1 MKKRNLMVALLCS
14 MCLAV
19 SFPVP
24 AMADGTKVVTLGA
37 DLTQD
42 QKNTMM
48 NYFKA
53 DSSQVQVITVTNQD
67 ERDLLGNYVPSEQ
80 IGTRT
85 LSCAYVKPTQSGGIK
100 VRTANLN
107 YVTCNMIAT
116 ALSTAGVNNCEVVA
130 ACPYEVSGTGALT
143 GVMKAYESASGQA
156 LDSTKK
162 DLAAK
167 EVVVTGNVGQQ
178 VGQDNATN
186 IINQAKMQIIG
197 DNIQNAD
204 EIYNIVNNIAVQNG
218 ITLSQDEL
226 DTIVSLLQQIAQQN
240 YDIQE
245 MKKTLEDIQQNLED
259 SKNGT
264 SSDDSSDDDAV
275 DEGEDITQDV
285 DSGALGDDVK
295 QTSTEDANLAK
306 DTGADTNQT
315 ENTDSSDDSGDYNIP
330 EATGDGTDAGTD
342 ESGEGTDETADNTE
356 DTLNTDDLSEE
367 SKAKF
372 DQAKLFC
379 KGEYEGDLAVLQSV
393 VENVTEPPV
402 TLDQDVAEKLSQ
414 KVLETY
420 LNILK
425 DAGATYVPDGTEVY
439 LSTELNMMN
448 KELKTIFS
456 TETDPAED
464 DILYNVD
471 PEVRQKMYDDT
482 LNFFV
487 KLYGEDVQTDTTE
500 ESTETQELKR
510 LLEEARV
517 NAENLRKSLENIDT
531 HMHGVSDHAGEIGS
545 IMQEYGTSISQMN
558 ENISEIANVMEEME
572 NSFEGMNEEAKD
584 GARYAQNSNKAAY
597 DIMMESE
604 NERREVEERANA
616 VEKALMDKIEQSKE
630 AEKILDLTVNILE
643 IADQTNLLA
652 LNASIEAAHAGDA
665 GRGFAI
671 VADEITKLAASS
683 SETAEQIKEISAS
696 VLNAVSGLAS
706 EAENVVTFMKD
717 KTMGSYDKLVEVG
730 RKYQGDSKI
739 MFDKMQDFSYVSQS
753 LLEQVADSN
762 KSVDAI
768 RTAAGETEQ
777 SLNSIMDKMDEIDDS
792 IKEIMH
798 TS

>member
-1 MKKRNLMVALLCS
+1 MKKRNIMVALLCS

-19 SFPVP
+19 SSPIP

-67 ERDLLGNYVPSEQ
+67 ERALLGNYVPSEQ

-116 ALSTAGVNNCEVVA
+116 ALSTAGVTNCEVVA

-143 GVMKAYESASGQA
+143 GVMKAYESASGQE

-167 EVVVTGNVGQQ
+167 EVVVTGDVAQQ

-186 IINQAKMQIIG
+186 IINQAKLQIIG

-218 ITLSQDEL
+218 VTLTQDEL

-275 DEGEDITQDV
+275 DEGEDITQNV

-315 ENTDSSDDSGDYNIP
+315 ENTDSYDNSGTDNIPDASGDGTTENGTTEETPNESTDGTTDGSTEEIP
-330 EATGDGTDAGTD
+330 PATGDGTDAGTD
-342 ESGEGTDETADNTE
+342 ESADNTE
-356 DTLNTDDLSEE
+356 DALNTDDLSEE
-367 SKAKF
+367 AKIKF
-372 DQAKLFC
+372 DQAKQFC
-379 KGEYEGDLAVLQSV
+379 KGEYEGDLGALQSV
-393 VENVTEPPV
+393 VEGVTEPPV
-402 TLDQDVAEKLSQ
+402 TLDQDVAQKLSR

-420 LNILK
+420 LKVLK
-425 DAGATYVPDGTEVY
+425 DGGTSYVPDGTEAY
-439 LSTELNMMN
+439 LSQELNMLN

-464 DILYNVD
+464 DILYSTD
-471 PEVRQKMYDDT
+471 KEVRQKMYDDT
-482 LNFFV
+482 LSFFV
-487 KLYGEDVQTDTTE
+487 KLYGEDTQETQPAEAAEDTAEAQAASEDTSYDATAEDGSYTE
-500 ESTETQELKR
+500 EY
-510 LLEEARV
+510 
-517 NAENLRKSLENIDT
+517 AE
-531 HMHGVSDHAGEIGS
+531 
-545 IMQEYGTSISQMN
+545 
-558 ENISEIANVMEEME
+558 
-572 NSFEGMNEEAKD
+572 
-584 GARYAQNSNKAAY
+584 
-597 DIMMESE
+597 
-604 NERREVEERANA
+604 
-616 VEKALMDKIEQSKE
+616 
-630 AEKILDLTVNILE
+630 
-643 IADQTNLLA
+643 
-652 LNASIEAAHAGDA
+652 
-665 GRGFAI
+665 
-671 VADEITKLAASS
+671 
-683 SETAEQIKEISAS
+683 
-696 VLNAVSGLAS
+696 
-706 EAENVVTFMKD
+706 
-717 KTMGSYDKLVEVG
+717 
-730 RKYQGDSKI
+730 
-739 MFDKMQDFSYVSQS
+739 
-753 LLEQVADSN
+753 
-762 KSVDAI
+762 
-768 RTAAGETEQ
+768 
-777 SLNSIMDKMDEIDDS
+777 
-792 IKEIMH
+792 
-798 TS
+798 

>member
-1 MKKRNLMVALLCS
+1 MKKRNIMVALLCS

-19 SFPVP
+19 SSPIP

-67 ERDLLGNYVPSEQ
+67 ERNLLGNYVPSEQ

-116 ALSTAGVNNCEVVA
+116 ALSTAGVTNCEVVA

-143 GVMKAYESASGQA
+143 GVMKAYESASGQE

-167 EVVVTGNVGQQ
+167 EVVVTGDVAQQ

-186 IINQAKMQIIG
+186 IINQAKLQIIG

-218 ITLSQDEL
+218 VTLTQDEL

-275 DEGEDITQDV
+275 DEGEDITQNV

-315 ENTDSSDDSGDYNIP
+315 ENTDSYDNSGTDNIP
-330 EATGDGTDAGTD
+330 DASEDGTTENGTTEETPNESEDGTTDGSTEEIPPATGDGTD
-342 ESGEGTDETADNTE
+342 ESADNTK
-356 DTLNTDDLSEE
+356 DALNTDDLSEE
-367 SKAKF
+367 AKIKF
-372 DQAKLFC
+372 DQAKQFC
-379 KGEYEGDLAVLQSV
+379 KGEYEGDLGALQSV
-393 VENVTEPPV
+393 VEGVTEPPV
-402 TLDQDVAEKLSQ
+402 TLDQDVAQKLSR

-420 LNILK
+420 LKVLK
-425 DAGATYVPDGTEVY
+425 DGGTSYVPDGTEVY
-439 LSTELNMMN
+439 LSQELNMLN

-464 DILYNVD
+464 DILYSID
-471 PEVRQKMYDDT
+471 KEVRQKMYDDT
-482 LNFFV
+482 LSFFV
-487 KLYGEDVQTDTTE
+487 KLYGEDTQETQPAEASEDTAEAQAASEDTSYDATAEDGSYTE
-500 ESTETQELKR
+500 EY
-510 LLEEARV
+510 
-517 NAENLRKSLENIDT
+517 AE
-531 HMHGVSDHAGEIGS
+531 
-545 IMQEYGTSISQMN
+545 
-558 ENISEIANVMEEME
+558 
-572 NSFEGMNEEAKD
+572 
-584 GARYAQNSNKAAY
+584 
-597 DIMMESE
+597 
-604 NERREVEERANA
+604 
-616 VEKALMDKIEQSKE
+616 
-630 AEKILDLTVNILE
+630 
-643 IADQTNLLA
+643 
-652 LNASIEAAHAGDA
+652 
-665 GRGFAI
+665 
-671 VADEITKLAASS
+671 
-683 SETAEQIKEISAS
+683 
-696 VLNAVSGLAS
+696 
-706 EAENVVTFMKD
+706 
-717 KTMGSYDKLVEVG
+717 
-730 RKYQGDSKI
+730 
-739 MFDKMQDFSYVSQS
+739 
-753 LLEQVADSN
+753 
-762 KSVDAI
+762 
-768 RTAAGETEQ
+768 
-777 SLNSIMDKMDEIDDS
+777 
-792 IKEIMH
+792 
-798 TS
+798 

>member
-1 MKKRNLMVALLCS
+1 MKKRNIMVALLCS

-19 SFPVP
+19 SSPIP

-67 ERDLLGNYVPSEQ
+67 ERNLLGNYVPSEQ

-116 ALSTAGVNNCEVVA
+116 ALSTAGVTNCEVVA

-143 GVMKAYESASGQA
+143 GVMKAYESASGQE

-167 EVVVTGNVGQQ
+167 EVVVTGDVAQQ

-186 IINQAKMQIIG
+186 IINQAKLQIIG

-218 ITLSQDEL
+218 VTLTQDEL

-275 DEGEDITQDV
+275 DEGEDITQNV

-315 ENTDSSDDSGDYNIP
+315 ENTDSYDNSGTDNIP
-330 EATGDGTDAGTD
+330 DASEDGTTENGTTEETPNESEDGTTDGSTEEIPPATGDGTD
-342 ESGEGTDETADNTE
+342 ESTDNTK
-356 DTLNTDDLSEE
+356 DALNTDDLSEE
-367 SKAKF
+367 AKIKF
-372 DQAKLFC
+372 DQAKQFC
-379 KGEYEGDLAVLQSV
+379 KGEYEGDLGALQSV
-393 VENVTEPPV
+393 VEGVTEPPV
-402 TLDQDVAEKLSQ
+402 TLEQDVAQKLSR

-420 LNILK
+420 LKVLK
-425 DAGATYVPDGTEVY
+425 DGGTSYVPDGTEVY
-439 LSTELNMMN
+439 LSQELNMLN

-464 DILYNVD
+464 DILYSTD
-471 PEVRQKMYDDT
+471 KEVRQKMYDDT
-482 LNFFV
+482 LSFFV
-487 KLYGEDVQTDTTE
+487 KLYGEDTQETQPAEAAEDTAEAQAASEDTSYDATAEDGSYTE
-500 ESTETQELKR
+500 EY
-510 LLEEARV
+510 
-517 NAENLRKSLENIDT
+517 AE
-531 HMHGVSDHAGEIGS
+531 
-545 IMQEYGTSISQMN
+545 
-558 ENISEIANVMEEME
+558 
-572 NSFEGMNEEAKD
+572 
-584 GARYAQNSNKAAY
+584 
-597 DIMMESE
+597 
-604 NERREVEERANA
+604 
-616 VEKALMDKIEQSKE
+616 
-630 AEKILDLTVNILE
+630 
-643 IADQTNLLA
+643 
-652 LNASIEAAHAGDA
+652 
-665 GRGFAI
+665 
-671 VADEITKLAASS
+671 
-683 SETAEQIKEISAS
+683 
-696 VLNAVSGLAS
+696 
-706 EAENVVTFMKD
+706 
-717 KTMGSYDKLVEVG
+717 
-730 RKYQGDSKI
+730 
-739 MFDKMQDFSYVSQS
+739 
-753 LLEQVADSN
+753 
-762 KSVDAI
+762 
-768 RTAAGETEQ
+768 
-777 SLNSIMDKMDEIDDS
+777 
-792 IKEIMH
+792 
-798 TS
+798 

>member
-1 MKKRNLMVALLCS
+1 MKKRNIMVALLCS

-19 SFPVP
+19 SSPIP

-67 ERDLLGNYVPSEQ
+67 ERALLGNYVPSEQ

-116 ALSTAGVNNCEVVA
+116 ALSTAGVTNCEVVA

-143 GVMKAYESASGQA
+143 GVMKAYESASGQE

-167 EVVVTGNVGQQ
+167 EVVVTGDVAQQ

-186 IINQAKMQIIG
+186 IINQAKLQIIG

-218 ITLSQDEL
+218 VTLTQDEL

-330 EATGDGTDAGTD
+330 EATGDGTNGTTEETPQENPDGSDENTDSSTDGIPEATGDGTDAGTD
-342 ESGEGTDETADNTE
+342 ESGESTDETADNTE

-379 KGEYEGDLAVLQSV
+379 KGEYEGNLAVLQSV
-393 VENVTEPPV
+393 VENVTELPV

-464 DILYNVD
+464 DILYSVD

-487 KLYGEDVQTDTTE
+487 KLYGEDVQTETTE
-500 ESTETQELKR
+500 ESTDTQ
-510 LLEEARV
+510 
-517 NAENLRKSLENIDT
+517 
-531 HMHGVSDHAGEIGS
+531 
-545 IMQEYGTSISQMN
+545 
-558 ENISEIANVMEEME
+558 
-572 NSFEGMNEEAKD
+572 
-584 GARYAQNSNKAAY
+584 
-597 DIMMESE
+597 
-604 NERREVEERANA
+604 
-616 VEKALMDKIEQSKE
+616 
-630 AEKILDLTVNILE
+630 
-643 IADQTNLLA
+643 
-652 LNASIEAAHAGDA
+652 NASED
-665 GRGFAI
+665 
-671 VADEITKLAASS
+671 TAS
-683 SETAEQIKEISAS
+683 
-696 VLNAVSGLAS
+696 G
-706 EAENVVTFMKD
+706 EN
-717 KTMGSYDKLVEVG
+717 
-730 RKYQGDSKI
+730 
-739 MFDKMQDFSYVSQS
+739 
-753 LLEQVADSN
+753 
-762 KSVDAI
+762 
-768 RTAAGETEQ
+768 TEEYTE
-777 SLNSIMDKMDEIDDS
+777 DYTE
-792 IKEIMH
+792 
-798 TS
+798 

>member
-1 MKKRNLMVALLCS
+1 MKKRNIMVALLCS

-19 SFPVP
+19 SSPIP

-67 ERDLLGNYVPSEQ
+67 ERALLGNYVPSEQ

-116 ALSTAGVNNCEVVA
+116 ALSTAGVTNCEVVA

-143 GVMKAYESASGQA
+143 GVMKAYESASGQE

-167 EVVVTGNVGQQ
+167 EVVVTGDVAQQ

-186 IINQAKMQIIG
+186 IINQAKLQIIG

-218 ITLSQDEL
+218 VTLTQDEL

-315 ENTDSSDDSGDYNIP
+315 ENTDSYDNSGTDNIPDASGDGTTEETPNESTDGTTDGTTDGSTEEIP
-330 EATGDGTDAGTD
+330 PATGDGTDAGTD
-342 ESGEGTDETADNTE
+342 ESADNTE
-356 DTLNTDDLSEE
+356 DALNTDDLSEE
-367 SKAKF
+367 AKIKF
-372 DQAKLFC
+372 DQAKQFC
-379 KGEYEGDLAVLQSV
+379 KGEYEGDLGALQSV
-393 VENVTEPPV
+393 VEGVTEPPV
-402 TLDQDVAEKLSQ
+402 TLEQDVAQKLSR

-420 LNILK
+420 LKVLK
-425 DAGATYVPDGTEVY
+425 DGGASYVPDGTEAY
-439 LSTELNMMN
+439 LSQELNMLN

-464 DILYNVD
+464 DILYSTD
-471 PEVRQKMYDDT
+471 KEVRQKMCDDT
-482 LNFFV
+482 LSFFA
-487 KLYGEDVQTDTTE
+487 KLYGEDTQETQPAEAAEDTAEAQAASEDTSYDATAEDGSYTE
-500 ESTETQELKR
+500 EY
-510 LLEEARV
+510 
-517 NAENLRKSLENIDT
+517 AE
-531 HMHGVSDHAGEIGS
+531 
-545 IMQEYGTSISQMN
+545 
-558 ENISEIANVMEEME
+558 
-572 NSFEGMNEEAKD
+572 
-584 GARYAQNSNKAAY
+584 
-597 DIMMESE
+597 
-604 NERREVEERANA
+604 
-616 VEKALMDKIEQSKE
+616 
-630 AEKILDLTVNILE
+630 
-643 IADQTNLLA
+643 
-652 LNASIEAAHAGDA
+652 
-665 GRGFAI
+665 
-671 VADEITKLAASS
+671 
-683 SETAEQIKEISAS
+683 
-696 VLNAVSGLAS
+696 
-706 EAENVVTFMKD
+706 
-717 KTMGSYDKLVEVG
+717 
-730 RKYQGDSKI
+730 
-739 MFDKMQDFSYVSQS
+739 
-753 LLEQVADSN
+753 
-762 KSVDAI
+762 
-768 RTAAGETEQ
+768 
-777 SLNSIMDKMDEIDDS
+777 
-792 IKEIMH
+792 
-798 TS
+798 